1 VPDLPQYLGLT
12 CLTPVHVGT
21 GTEYVAGVD
30 FIARGNNTYLL
41 DSERVLEKLYASGQL
56 PRDPGDLKSK
66 VERMFE
72 RERPEDCALARCSG
86 TVGGDLKVRAA
97 IRAGDGRPIIPGS
110 SLKGALRT
118 LIFVGR
124 VGKDGPHDG
133 MKPSLEIELSR
144 AAEPPRAKFAAR
156 MIEERLFCSSTA
168 AELGLGSNDAKA
180 DLLRLCSVSDA
191 YFAPDAAQ
199 VVITAAVGTTRRN
212 TTVGAE
218 VLTANA
224 KAAIQFRLGLLYAE
238 SMFTEHLPSW
248 DVLAGWSRRHAMHL
262 LETDLL
268 YFAKP
273 QGEPRR
279 DCAKVIESLEAIK
292 LEIGRAK
299 SDTMFLRLGWGT
311 GWRTMTGDVQDAS
324 QRKHLLEKSNEF
336 GPKTRKVIIADG
348 AQSAAAVK
356 VLGWISL
363 EPISPEAA
371 RELNSKT
378 RPGAPRVPVSAA
390 QLEPI
395 AAASFSGDQFIQGL
409 SRLRP
414 SDWGRLSNL
423 YAQAEEGK
431 ERRNA
436 RLEAL
441 ALKIAE
447 VWGRD
452 SKRLAEARQK
462 FSALAPYWK

>member
-156 MIEERLFCSSTA
+156 MIEIDPTA
-168 AELGLGSNDAKA
+168 DPVQNQGARRVRC
-180 DLLRLCSVSDA
+180 LLRLVQDGVDPLATSQGSVQILA
-191 YFAPDAAQ
+191 NHHVF
-199 VVITAAVGTTRRN
+199 VGW
-212 TTVGAE
+212 GSSPHFSE
-218 VLTANA
+218 FTANGTQLFA
-224 KAAIQFRLGLLYAE
+224 GSFRGKVVSYRAYRFSDWVGDPQWPPAIAVRKARTAGHANLYVSWNGSTRVRRWRVLG
-238 SMFTEHLPSW
+238 STSVTGPFTKVRPS
-248 DVLAGWSRRHAMHL
+248 VHTSSFQTEIYVSASKGPYFELQALNSRGTAL
-262 LETDLL
+262 
-268 YFAKP
+268 P
-273 QGEPRR
+273 QGTSQ
-279 DCAKVIESLEAIK
+279 VIK
-292 LEIGRAK
+292 
-299 SDTMFLRLGWGT
+299 
-311 GWRTMTGDVQDAS
+311 
-324 QRKHLLEKSNEF
+324 
-336 GPKTRKVIIADG
+336 
-348 AQSAAAVK
+348 
-356 VLGWISL
+356 
-363 EPISPEAA
+363 
-371 RELNSKT
+371 
-378 RPGAPRVPVSAA
+378 AP
-390 QLEPI
+390 
-395 AAASFSGDQFIQGL
+395 
-409 SRLRP
+409 
-414 SDWGRLSNL
+414 
-423 YAQAEEGK
+423 
-431 ERRNA
+431 
-436 RLEAL
+436 
-441 ALKIAE
+441 
-447 VWGRD
+447 
-452 SKRLAEARQK
+452 
-462 FSALAPYWK
+462 